1 MVVNV
6 YVMKDMMWWVCS
18 VYVMVWLLV
27 IDVIDVHIGLIP
39 ITMEHNVFVL
49 IQEINVNHGNTLM
62 E

>member
-39 ITMEHNVFVL
+39 NGSMANVDANKDILSMVL
-49 IQEINVNHGNTLM
+49 NV
-62 E
+62 